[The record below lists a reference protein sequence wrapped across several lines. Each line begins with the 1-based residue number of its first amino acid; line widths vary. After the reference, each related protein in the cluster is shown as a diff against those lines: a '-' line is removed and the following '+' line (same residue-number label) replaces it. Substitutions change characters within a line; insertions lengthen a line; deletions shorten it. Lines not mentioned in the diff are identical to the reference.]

1 MRKMSPT
8 TELSAFQI
16 TPSTAAVELPAPYPP
31 HTTFPLSL
39 SPSKPDTPLP
49 DLLSEIHRL
58 SSTGAIHTL
67 LASHGGAIHFRNLP
81 LRSAAAFSHF
91 AHAFGWTPHE
101 TIGNPVR
108 RTTLA
113 PNVATANEGPPT
125 LPIYPHNEFA
135 LSPHHP
141 AYVLFY
147 CLAAPTAGGETPI
160 NNSLVLHEQLR
171 ARHPE
176 FFEELD
182 KRGGVQYQLFYPDD
196 RGREAAAAA
205 AKSPGSGVLQAW
217 GAHVRDTDDV
227 ATARR
232 KVEAEIKRLPTAT
245 WAWEEKKDR
254 GGDDDDDSKALG
266 DLRVWQRLPAV
277 RPHPRTGQPSFFNNA
292 VSRFLNAERAGTL
305 MPPHLVREEEGG
317 DGDDHPPPPIY
328 GRGRYQPPAFY
339 GDGGVIPREYFDSA
353 VRFIEETRALVKW
366 AEGDVLL
373 LDVSV

>member
-1 MRKMSPT
+1 MSST

-49 DLLSEIHRL
+49 DLLSEIQRL
-58 SSTGAIHTL
+58 SSSGAIHTL
-67 LASHGGAIHFRNLP
+67 LAAHGGAIHFRNLP
-81 LRSAAAFSHF
+81 LRSADAFSLF

-108 RTTLA
+108 RTSLA

-125 LPIYPHNEFA
+125 LPIYPHNEFG

-147 CLAAPTAGGETPI
+147 CSAAPSTGGETPI
-160 NNSLVLHEQLR
+160 NNALVLHEQLR

-196 RGREAAAAA
+196 DDAAA
-205 AKSPGSGVLQAW
+205 SPGSSVRQAW
-217 GAHVRDTDDV
+217 GARVRDTDDV
-227 ATARR
+227 ATARG
-232 KVEAEIKRLPTAT
+232 KVEAEIARLPTAT
-245 WAWEEKKDR
+245 WAWENR
-254 GGDDDDDSKALG
+254 GDGAEGEKALG

-277 RPHPRTGQPSFFNNA
+277 RPHPRTGQLSFFNNA

-305 MPPHLVREEEGG
+305 LPPHLVREEEGG
-317 DGDDHPPPPIY
+317 DGDDHPPIY

-339 GDGGVIPREYFDSA
+339 GDGGLIPREYFDSA